1 MKDGLKVVGGDGAYI
16 VPSNVRVATGAF
28 FDLGFESEK
37 KLGIFAGVTS
47 FVLQLTIPN
56 TRLFRIINT
65 STCLASL
72 YQSIAFTH

>member
-16 VPSNVRVATGAF
+16 VPSNVRVAIGAF

-37 KLGIFAGVTS
+37 KLGIC
-47 FVLQLTIPN
+47 LQLTIPN